1 MPHAVRALAFATL
14 TLMLLIGPVPAL
26 CPRRGS
32 VGPPVSPVPPPIGGR
47 QGGDRYGSLAR
58 VSPPAALL
66 RALAAEPGAL
76 APGVRVHARTG
87 SLVINSPLLAG
98 QLRRLGLLLVVHATG
113 EGHGQ
118 GTVSLA
124 AWAPSVAML
133 AGGGALHAVVARALV
148 QDVYEQLGV
157 RPDWAAVE
165 RVTPLSPEVRRFGVD
180 YPEAIAAP
188 SPNYWHE
195 RRPRNKSVRYVVIHD
210 TQSGCASALNWLTN
224 PVSDASAH
232 FLVCRDGRI
241 FQLVHVSDAAWHAG
255 NEYINYHSIGI
266 EHEGYAGGDYT
277 PAQYDASASILRYV
291 NLRMRLRLPWTRNAV
306 FGHENVPAAN
316 HTDPG
321 IGWDWPLFMALLR
334 GAANG
339 RIGSNT
345 SGSGNTNGGGDVGV
359 GGSTGG
365 ASDSG
370 NPAIAVVVWPKA
382 YVHSCASVG
391 CRIVGDAN
399 WGEQFHVWAR
409 RPGWVGV
416 EYAGRNGWTLAGAL
430 GNGQGTVVTV
440 KARLTTVRDSPIHQG
455 YPIAYLHAGQSY
467 VSTLIDD
474 ADDRRGW
481 WLIAYAHRY
490 GFICACDT
498 VPSYHPVP
506 SRPGTPTSGATA
518 TATPVAPAPRRA
530 TPRAGATVVPTATP
544 AATSIPISTP
554 TPTRYVRTATP
565 AHTASVPPTIVPTA
579 TTTMTPTATATPTLA
594 PLPPIPTLPVTPS
607 ATATP
612 TPSPTLTPTATATP
626 IATATPTATV
636 TPTPTNTPSPTTVSP
651 DTPTAVSAPTES

>member
-1 MPHAVRALAFATL
+1 VGNRYGAFAGVAPPT
-14 TLMLLIGPVPAL
+14 AL
-26 CPRRGS
+26 
-32 VGPPVSPVPPPIGGR
+32 V
-47 QGGDRYGSLAR
+47 
-58 VSPPAALL
+58 

-76 APGVRVHARTG
+76 APGVAIRARTG
-87 SLVINSPLLAG
+87 ALVIESPVLAA
-98 QLRRLGLLLVVHATG
+98 QLGRLGVFLAAHVNG
-113 EGHGQ
+113 DGHGQ

-148 QDVYEQLGV
+148 QDVYERLGV
-157 RPDWAAVE
+157 RPDWAAVK
-165 RVTPLSPEVRRFGVD
+165 RVTPLSPAIRRFHVD

-195 RRPRNKSVRYVVIHD
+195 HRPRSKTIRYVVIHD
-210 TQSGCASALNWLTN
+210 TQSGCASALNWLTD

-291 NLRMRLRLPWTRNAV
+291 NLRLRLRLQWTRNAV

-334 GAANG
+334 GGAGG
-339 RIGSNT
+339 RIGRNAV
-345 SGSGNTNGGGDVGV
+345 GSGNAVV
-359 GGSTGG
+359 GGSESR
-365 ASDSG
+365 AYDSG

-382 YVHSCASVG
+382 YVHTCASVG
-391 CRIVGDAN
+391 CRIMGDAN

-416 EYAGRNGWTLAGAL
+416 EYASLNGWTLATAL
-430 GNGQGTVVTV
+430 GEGQGTVVTV

-467 VSTLIDD
+467 VSTVVDD
-474 ADDRRGW
+474 ADDQRGW
-481 WLIAYAHRY
+481 WLIEYAHRY

-498 VPSYHPVP
+498 VPGYHPAPSHPRTPP
-506 SRPGTPTSGATA
+506 SRATA
-518 TATPVAPAPRRA
+518 TVTPPRRA
-530 TPRAGATVVPTATP
+530 TPRASATVVPTATP
-544 AATSIPISTP
+544 ASMSTP
-554 TPTRYVRTATP
+554 TATPTRLVWTATP
-565 AHTASVPPTIVPTA
+565 TNTASVPPTIVPTA
-579 TTTMTPTATATPTLA
+579 TPAMTSTATATATATPTLA

-612 TPSPTLTPTATATP
+612 SATSTPSPTLTVTPIPIPTPTATAT
-626 IATATPTATV
+626 ATATPTATATA
-636 TPTPTNTPSPTTVSP
+636 TPTATPSPTTVSP
-651 DTPTAVSAPTES
+651 ATSSPAL

>member
-1 MPHAVRALAFATL
+1 MGNRYGAFA
-14 TLMLLIGPVPAL
+14 G
-26 CPRRGS
+26 
-32 VGPPVSPVPPPIGGR
+32 
-47 QGGDRYGSLAR
+47 
-58 VSPPAALL
+58 VSPPTALV

-76 APGVRVHARTG
+76 APGVAVRAETG
-87 SLVINSPLLAG
+87 TLVIESPVLAA
-98 QLRRLGLLLVVHATG
+98 QLGRLGLLLAARANG
-113 EGHGQ
+113 DGHGR

-148 QDVYEQLGV
+148 QDVYERLGV

-165 RVTPLSPEVRRFGVD
+165 RVTPLSPAIRHFGVD

-195 RRPRNKSVRYVVIHD
+195 RRPRNKTIRYVVIHD
-210 TQSGCASALNWLTN
+210 TQSGCASALNWLTD

-266 EHEGYAGGDYT
+266 EHEGYVGGDYT
-277 PAQYDASASILRYV
+277 PAQYDASASILIYV
-291 NLRMRLRLPWTRNAV
+291 NLRLHLRLPWTRNAV

-334 GAANG
+334 GAGG
-339 RIGSNT
+339 RIGRNT
-345 SGSGNTNGGGDVGV
+345 SGT
-359 GGSTGG
+359 GSAITSDSESR
-365 ASDSG
+365 AYDSG
-370 NPAIAVVVWPKA
+370 NRAVAVVVWPKA

-409 RPGWVGV
+409 RPGWIGV
-416 EYAGRNGWTLAGAL
+416 EYAGLNGWTLATAL
-430 GNGQGTVVTV
+430 GEGQGTVVTV

-455 YPIAYLHAGQSY
+455 YPIAYLHAGQTY
-467 VSTLIDD
+467 VSTVVDD

-481 WLIAYAHRY
+481 WLIEYAHRY

-498 VPSYHPVP
+498 VPGYHPTS
-506 SRPGTPTSGATA
+506 SRPGTPSSRATA
-518 TATPVAPAPRRA
+518 TATPIA
-530 TPRAGATVVPTATP
+530 TARGNPTAVPTATP
-544 AATSIPISTP
+544 TRTP
-554 TPTRYVRTATP
+554 TPTPARIVRTPTRMPTPTPTVTARAAT
-565 AHTASVPPTIVPTA
+565 PTIVPTA
-579 TTTMTPTATATPTLA
+579 TPAPPTPTATATATPTLA
-594 PLPPIPTLPVTPS
+594 PLPPIPTLPVAPS

-612 TPSPTLTPTATATP
+612 SATPTLSPTLTPTPTA
-626 IATATPTATV
+626 TATV
-636 TPTPTNTPSPTTVSP
+636 TPMVTPSPTPTPTATATATATPFPTTVSP
-651 DTPTAVSAPTES
+651 DASSLEP